1 MKPITLLIL
10 ILLFTQISDYG
21 FVLGEKQRAI
31 INMVYDK
38 TDSSHVINISVIGLN
53 KLPYKD
59 VTVNVF
65 VKRKFGNLKMGD
77 VFTDSIGNAS
87 LSFSNKLS
95 GSDSLS
101 NIFVLAK
108 IEDSKELVD
117 TSSQIIIKS
126 TIPFQRSEHMER
138 GMIANRAPIWLII
151 TFLVLFGG
159 VWLIYFKVIG
169 LIRKIKKSSTK
180 NS

>member
-1 MKPITLLIL
+1 MKPITPLIL
-10 ILLFTQISDYG
+10 IFLFTQIADYG
-21 FVLGEKQRAI
+21 FAQGEKQRAI

-38 TDSSHVINISVIGLN
+38 TDSTHVINISVIGLN

-65 VKRKFGNLKMGD
+65 VKRKFGMMKMGD
-77 VFTDSIGNAS
+77 VFTDSIGKAY
-87 LSFSNKLS
+87 LSFSNKLP
-95 GSDSLS
+95 GSDSLA

-108 IEDSKELVD
+108 IEDNKELID
-117 TSSQIIIKS
+117 TSSQLIVKS
-126 TIPFQRSEHMER
+126 TILFQRSEHMER
-138 GMIANRAPIWLII
+138 AMIANSAPIWLII

-159 VWLIYFKVIG
+159 VWLIYFKVIR
-169 LIRKIKKSSTK
+169 LIRKIKKSSTE